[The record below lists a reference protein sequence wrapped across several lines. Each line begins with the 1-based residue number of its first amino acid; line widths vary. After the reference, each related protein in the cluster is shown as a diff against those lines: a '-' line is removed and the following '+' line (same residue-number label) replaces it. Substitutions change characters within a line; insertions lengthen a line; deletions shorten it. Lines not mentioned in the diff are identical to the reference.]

1 MNGVF
6 SACISILSQLSV
18 LISGSAKIKDKDFQ
32 GNVDLFIFLIF
43 FAYILCGIQS
53 LGALYLY
60 CLTEY
65 ERKGEILEIDN
76 KMFERLKLQIYICD
90 FAIQLL
96 LVIIQIIISLNINFT
111 SWITF
116 GLSSV
121 TTTLSYAISLI
132 VLMQVIDL

>member
-76 KMFERLKLQIYICD
+76 KMFERLKL
-90 FAIQLL
+90 
-96 LVIIQIIISLNINFT
+96 
-111 SWITF
+111 
-116 GLSSV
+116 
-121 TTTLSYAISLI
+121 
-132 VLMQVIDL
+132 